1 MLVRKGY
8 DKQFVRAY
16 LASVTFAD
24 EQVGRILDAW
34 YASPYAERG
43 YVVLWSD
50 HGYMLGE
57 KNAWS
62 KIKPWYDSSHSNFMV
77 AGPGLP
83 KGAVCGKAVS
93 LLDLYPTLIELL
105 NLPKPPQTL
114 DGNSL
119 VPLLKDPDAEW
130 DRPVRMTS
138 QMDGVFFES
147 ILSNDFRMTRLA
159 TGETELY
166 KLANDP
172 HEFTNLAGDPKYAE
186 VIEELEKHLSFS
198 YPGIPADGW
207 MEAEEI
213 PAQTSADYQLRG
225 NCHYT
230 LADKEASEEQL
241 VCALLYAGAGSYIEF
256 IVDLPTAGTYHLE
269 GTIAMGGACS
279 VFVDDVKNDAAQADA
294 GYPMKRICTLKPSK
308 KLTDVSIGEIHFDQ
322 PGLKI
327 IRFATEKKQEVKFD
341 RLRLFKDSSAT
352 KKNSYPS
359 KNK

>member
-1 MLVRKGY
+1 
-8 DKQFVRAY
+8 
-16 LASVTFAD
+16 
-24 EQVGRILDAW
+24 
-34 YASPYAERG
+34 
-43 YVVLWSD
+43 
-50 HGYMLGE
+50 
-57 KNAWS
+57 
-62 KIKPWYDSSHSNFMV
+62 MV

-119 VPLLKDPDAEW
+119 VPLLKDPDLEW

-172 HEFTNLAGDPKYAE
+172 HEFTNLAGNPKYAE

-198 YPGIPADGW
+198 YPKIFADGW

-213 PAQTSADYQLRG
+213 PAQTSADYRLRG

-230 LADKEASEEQL
+230 LEDTEASGEHL

-256 IVDLPTAGTYHLE
+256 IIDLPTAGTYHLE
-269 GTIAMGGACS
+269 GTIAMSGTCS
-279 VFVDDVKNDAAQADA
+279 VFVDDVKNDAAQADV
-294 GYPMKRICTLKPSK
+294 GYPMKRICTLEPSK

-341 RLRLFKDSSAT
+341 RLRLLKDASST
-352 KKNSYPS
+352 KTDAILPKI
-359 KNK
+359 

>member
-1 MLVRKGY
+1 
-8 DKQFVRAY
+8 
-16 LASVTFAD
+16 
-24 EQVGRILDAW
+24 
-34 YASPYAERG
+34 
-43 YVVLWSD
+43 
-50 HGYMLGE
+50 
-57 KNAWS
+57 
-62 KIKPWYDSSHSNFMV
+62 
-77 AGPGLP
+77 
-83 KGAVCGKAVS
+83 
-93 LLDLYPTLIELL
+93 
-105 NLPKPPQTL
+105 
-114 DGNSL
+114 
-119 VPLLKDPDAEW
+119 
-130 DRPVRMTS
+130 
-138 QMDGVFFES
+138 
-147 ILSNDFRMTRLA
+147 
-159 TGETELY
+159 
-166 KLANDP
+166 
-172 HEFTNLAGDPKYAE
+172 
-186 VIEELEKHLSFS
+186 
-198 YPGIPADGW
+198 

-230 LADKEASEEQL
+230 LAEKEASGEQL